1 MKKDKLFKNF
11 LPQLVSLSLKAKGL
25 IDAASLPAEL
35 TELRSSIA
43 VIWSASWPALETWKQ
58 KRCEIDDQILVSE
71 KRSKICLYK
80 RHPTQK

>member
-43 VIWSASWPALETWKQ
+43 VI
-58 KRCEIDDQILVSE
+58 
-71 KRSKICLYK
+71 
-80 RHPTQK
+80 